1 MSFFLFEI
9 EKVDIVNTNAD
20 EKQKDINHVNED
32 KLLFEKEEK
41 DINNNDKNAQ
51 QLQIEPMYSVSIV
64 IHLSQLSF
72 NNIIPCASFFNRV
85 KPLIMFL

>member
-1 MSFFLFEI
+1 MMIKFVFLLFEI
-9 EKVDIVNTNAD
+9 EKIDIVNTNAD

-64 IHLSQLSF
+64 IHLS
-72 NNIIPCASFFNRV
+72 
-85 KPLIMFL
+85 